1 MKTSEDVMTLH
12 DHGTPNKCRE
22 TFDLIWKKILSDV
35 RNCGSLEVLIP
46 KALIN
51 LVKTTTFPDNTE
63 SRKLVNDFFSKIG
76 MIEKIKK
83 NCSEGH
89 INTNLYMRWD
99 RMYHS
104 CHKICVAINNM
115 PNSKQY
121 SLHFREV
128 EIFGAKCCVFD
139 IEQCNSGRNQPSC
152 DQSPKTKKMRTDVH
166 GTCCTSTP
174 SDILSSGNAEE
185 DVKGSLEAA
194 SVNSLSNAE
203 KRRSLEDD
211 GPRHAAQPNAN
222 FARGT
227 SEDSIQNMG
236 TDVHGTCC
244 KTTPSGTLIS
254 GNAEE
259 YVEGSLT
266 AGSSIENTQDSTRGS
281 NVKGTF

>member
-1 MKTSEDVMTLH
+1 MSFVQ
-12 DHGTPNKCRE
+12 
-22 TFDLIWKKILSDV
+22 
-35 RNCGSLEVLIP
+35 
-46 KALIN
+46 
-51 LVKTTTFPDNTE
+51 
-63 SRKLVNDFFSKIG
+63 

-83 NCSEGH
+83 RCSEGR

-139 IEQCNSGRNQPSC
+139 IEKCNSGRNQPSCNVTEC

-185 DVKGSLEAA
+185 DV
-194 SVNSLSNAE
+194 
-203 KRRSLEDD
+203 
-211 GPRHAAQPNAN
+211 
-222 FARGT
+222 
-227 SEDSIQNMG
+227 
-236 TDVHGTCC
+236 
-244 KTTPSGTLIS
+244 
-254 GNAEE
+254 
-259 YVEGSLT
+259 EGSLT
-266 AGSSIENTQDSTRGS
+266 AGSSIDNTQDSTRGS